1 MFGKVQKVPQN
12 EQTPFHPRSPYGI
25 SKVAGFDLTR
35 NYREAYGIFACN
47 GILFNHE
54 SPRRGFEF
62 VTRKITST
70 IAKIKVGKERELR
83 LGNLEAK
90 RDWGFAGDYVEA
102 MWLILQQ
109 DDPDDY
115 VIATGE
121 THSVREFV
129 ELAFQYAGLDWK
141 KYVIIDEQLFRPAE
155 VNLLLGDFSK
165 ATKKFGWMP
174 KVKFPELVRMMVEA
188 DVNAEGSSK

>member
-1 MFGKVQKVPQN
+1 
-12 EQTPFHPRSPYGI
+12 
-25 SKVAGFDLTR
+25 
-35 NYREAYGIFACN
+35 
-47 GILFNHE
+47 
-54 SPRRGFEF
+54 
-62 VTRKITST
+62 
-70 IAKIKVGKERELR
+70 
-83 LGNLEAK
+83 
-90 RDWGFAGDYVEA
+90 